1 MHKLDPKGRVSI
13 PADWRA
19 ALGQTLVLLKATHK
33 KRYNILKC
41 FTKDA
46 FDKKINEIR
55 ESAKELGATPG
66 EIDEYVGGIICSA
79 NPAEV
84 SVQGKILIPKSEREH
99 LKVKDYIQFVGRG
112 SMFEVWL
119 PEDYSAEYSPEKLA
133 ENPLEKHV
141 CMFT

>member
-99 LKVKDYIQFVGRG
+99 LEVKDYIQFVGRG

-133 ENPLEKHV
+133 ENPLEKHF